1 MNNGATVGASTET
14 GAYTLNGAT
23 TGIITKNAGATWW
36 IPSEDEWYK
45 AAYYKGGGTNA
56 GYWDYPTQ
64 SDTAPGNIVGGAAN
78 QANYNNGVYSVTQS
92 ASSSRTLN
100 YLTDAGAFSNSDSAY
115 DTFDQGGNVWEWND
129 AVIGSSRGLRGTSWR
144 GNVNGLRSSRRN
156 DFDPTNE
163 SAIVGFR
170 VASVPEPSTA
180 VLVLMGVGALYLW
193 KRRRATL

>member
-1 MNNGATVGASTET
+1 M
-14 GAYTLNGAT
+14 
-23 TGIITKNAGATWW
+23 
-36 IPSEDEWYK
+36 
-45 AAYYKGGGTNA
+45 
-56 GYWDYPTQ
+56 TQ
-64 SDTAPGNIVGGAAN
+64 SSTYPDK
-78 QANYNNGVYSVTQS
+78 Q
-92 ASSSRTLN
+92 N
-100 YLTDAGAFSNSDSAY
+100 YLTDAGAFSNNASAY

-129 AVIGSSRGLRGTSWR
+129 AEIGSSRGLRGTSWR